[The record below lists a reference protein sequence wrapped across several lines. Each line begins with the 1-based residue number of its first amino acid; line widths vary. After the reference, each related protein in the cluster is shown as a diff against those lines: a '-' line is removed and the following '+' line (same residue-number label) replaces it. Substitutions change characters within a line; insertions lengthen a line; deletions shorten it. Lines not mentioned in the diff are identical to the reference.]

1 MGFKSGAFHV
11 ECMYCDDG
19 AQLIEVNP
27 RVGGG
32 PDEAFHLGVT
42 GVHMT
47 QNFALSCLN
56 IPIAPKI
63 AEKDTKAMV
72 HYDVCCPVTGT

>member
-11 ECMYCDDG
+11 ECMYTKDG
-19 AQLIEVNP
+19 CELIEVNP

-47 QNFALSCLN
+47 Q
-56 IPIAPKI
+56 
-63 AEKDTKAMV
+63 V
-72 HYDVCCPVTGT
+72 YDVQRIKY